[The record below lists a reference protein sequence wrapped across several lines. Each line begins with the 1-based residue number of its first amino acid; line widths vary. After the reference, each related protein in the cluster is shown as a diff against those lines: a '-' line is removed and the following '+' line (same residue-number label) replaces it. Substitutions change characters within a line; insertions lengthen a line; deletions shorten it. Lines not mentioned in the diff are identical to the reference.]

1 MSFVWLLKSNN
12 VQILALASDY
22 RHVREQFK
30 SLLKDFIEKEPYP
43 LLDEIIEITKINEDN
58 SLDEKDSYVEF
69 TETWLKELG
78 IPMDIIDY

>member
-1 MSFVWLLKSNN
+1 MSVVWLLKSNN
-12 VQILALASDY
+12 VQILALARDY
-22 RHVREQFK
+22 RHAREQFK
-30 SLLKDFIEKEPYP
+30 SLLKAHIDKEPYP

-78 IPMDIIDY
+78 ILVDIIDY